1 MTREQPVVAIYPGSF
16 DPITKGHED
25 VARRSLR
32 IADRV
37 VVAVA
42 HTASQAKGN
51 LFSVEERL
59 EMVQEVFQE
68 DDRIEGCQFEGL
80 LVDFAREMGA
90 QFVIRGLRAVSDF
103 EFEFQMAQMNRELW
117 SEAETVFLTPDQKYA
132 FLSASQVREVSRLGG
147 DVSRFV
153 SAPVLRRLQRASEE

>member
-1 MTREQPVVAIYPGSF
+1 MTRVQPVVAIYPGSF

-37 VVAVA
+37 LVAVA
-42 HTASQAKGN
+42 QTPSPAKAD

-59 EMVQEVFQE
+59 EMVEEVFQ
-68 DDRIEGCQFEGL
+68 DDAGIEACRFEGL
-80 LVDFAREMGA
+80 LVDFARDVGA

-103 EFEFQMAQMNRELW
+103 EYEFQMAQMNRELW
-117 SEAETVFLTPDQKYA
+117 SGAETVFLTPNQKYS
-132 FLSASQVREVSRLGG
+132 FLSASLVREVFRLGG

-153 SAPVLRRLQRASEE
+153 SEPVLRHLERALEE

>member
-1 MTREQPVVAIYPGSF
+1 MTRAQPVVAIYPGSF

-37 VVAVA
+37 LVGVAC
-42 HTASQAKGN
+42 TASPAKGN

-59 EMVQEVFQE
+59 GMVQEVFE
-68 DDRIEGCQFEGL
+68 NDDRIEARQFEGL
-80 LVDFAREMGA
+80 LVDFAREVGA

-103 EFEFQMAQMNRELW
+103 EYEFQMAQMNRELW
-117 SEAETVFLTPDQKYA
+117 SGAETVFLTPDQRYS
-132 FLSASQVREVSRLGG
+132 FLSASLVREVSRLGG

-153 SAPVLRRLQRASEE
+153 SEPVLRLLQRASEE

>member
-1 MTREQPVVAIYPGSF
+1 MTRVQPVVAIYPGSF
-16 DPITKGHED
+16 DPITKGHGD

-37 VVAVA
+37 LVAVA
-42 HTASQAKGN
+42 RTVSPAKDD

-59 EMVQEVFQE
+59 EMVEEVFRD

-80 LVDFAREMGA
+80 LVDFAREVGA

-103 EFEFQMAQMNRELW
+103 EYEFQMAQMNRELW
-117 SEAETVFLTPDQKYA
+117 SGAETVFLTPDLQYS
-132 FLSASQVREVSRLGG
+132 FLSASLVRQVSRLGG

-153 SAPVLRRLQRASEE
+153 SEPVLRHLKRVSKE